1 MILRHIHHLFGGKN
15 CQKLQVNY
23 EKKLTQALTEPVESL
38 FKIGGKDTWLS
49 IRELLRRET
58 EAAISEFSTAVAG
71 FELDEETFDKMVQKV
86 KGDATTVVERKAREE
101 AGKVRIHMKDRFLT
115 IFKYEH
121 DSKPRSLKLLSV
133 MAAVR
138 LDEKPDKI
146 ENVLFSSLMDGT
158 SPDPLASSTWEE
170 CRSLWGQFKADI
182 EDTVAKAIPEPDA
195 NILTVFYIN

>member
-15 CQKLQVNY
+15 YICVLQ
-23 EKKLTQALTEPVESL
+23 KKLTQALTEPVESL
-38 FKIGGKDTWLS
+38 FKI
-49 IRELLRRET
+49 ELLRRET

-133 MAAVR
+133 MAAIR
-138 LDEKPDKI
+138 LDVKPDKI
-146 ENVLFSSLMDGT
+146 EN
-158 SPDPLASSTWEE
+158 
-170 CRSLWGQFKADI
+170 CKSLWGQFKADI
-182 EDTVAKAIPEPDA
+182 EDTVAKAIPEPA
-195 NILTVFYIN
+195 VSNILTVFTFIDCFPFFFF